1 MKLEEIQTIWEQDC
15 NIDKTELGNE
25 STKIPQLHSK
35 YYKIYSQERL
45 KLKGMQSEQKR
56 LYKIKHEYY
65 TGTLSEEELKEYDWD
80 PCSLRILKNDLST
93 YMEADKDLNQDRWKI
108 DIQQEKVDFVESI
121 IKSLTN
127 RGFQIRAAID
137 WVKFTNGV

>member
-15 NIDKTELGNE
+15 TIDKTELGNE

-45 KLKGMQSEQKR
+45 RLKGMLSEQR
-56 LYKIKHEYY
+56 QLYKIKHEYY
-65 TGTLSEEELKEYDWD
+65 TGTLSEEELKENEWE
-80 PCSLRILKNDLST
+80 PCSLRILKNDLSI
-93 YMEADKDLNQDRWKI
+93 YMGADKDLTQIQLKL
-108 DIQQEKVDFVESI
+108 DIQQEKVDFIESL

-127 RGFQIRAAID
+127 RGFQIKAAID
-137 WVKFTNGV
+137 WVKFTNGI